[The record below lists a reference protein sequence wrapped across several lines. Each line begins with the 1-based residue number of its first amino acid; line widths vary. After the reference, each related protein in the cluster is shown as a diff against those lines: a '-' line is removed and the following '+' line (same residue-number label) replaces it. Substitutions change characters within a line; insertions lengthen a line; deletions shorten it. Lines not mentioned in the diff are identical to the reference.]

1 MSEIV
6 GACLSQFHDDENSF
20 ELLLAYSDGR
30 EVGFSVSRKV
40 AQKMASELANGAGCD
55 PSAVERK
62 AEPVAWQWRNGAPP
76 KPWSDEWFIAETTYG
91 DRVVLRSLPEDW
103 TYDFK
108 TADDTYIKA
117 DKIKRWMQFPDS
129 HYIPPPAAPVKGE
142 GWQPIDTAPKGRKLV
157 LLDCENWLNPVIGYF
172 SETIGSWLEYGTRD
186 TKANAATHWVHLPA
200 RAALSASPSPVD
212 SRDGL
217 IERLVKTLEPFS
229 EVSGEGDEDFPDET
243 PVTVKFGRTLDLTLT
258 LGAFREARAVLAA
271 KEQQP

>member
-40 AQKMASELANGAGCD
+40 ALKMASELANGAGCD
-55 PSAVERK
+55 PSAIERK
-62 AEPVAWQWRNGAPP
+62 ADPVAWHWRNGAPP

-117 DKIKRWMQFPDS
+117 DRVKRWMQFPDS
-129 HYIPPPAAPVKGE
+129 HYIPPPAAPVRVTEGMRVAACRALNERGKGNNITICDVVAMLE
-142 GWQPIDTAPKGRKLV
+142 TA
-157 LLDCENWLNPVIGYF
+157 I
-172 SETIGSWLEYGTRD
+172 
-186 TKANAATHWVHLPA
+186 
-200 RAALSASPSPVD
+200 
-212 SRDGL
+212 
-217 IERLVKTLEPFS
+217 
-229 EVSGEGDEDFPDET
+229 
-243 PVTVKFGRTLDLTLT
+243 
-258 LGAFREARAVLAA
+258 
-271 KEQQP
+271 KESQ

>member
-1 MSEIV
+1 MSGIENKAWLETIDRIV
-6 GACLSQFHDDENSF
+6 PPLESVHENFVAEWALWQDRKRIREELAALVEKPAVFASRYDEDLGACVPVEVDPPM
-20 ELLLAYSDGR
+20 LAKLR
-30 EVGFSVSRKV
+30 ERV
-40 AQKMASELANGAGCD
+40 
-55 PSAVERK
+55 AVERK

-212 SRDGL
+212 SRDSPSP
-217 IERLVKTLEPFS
+217 KS
-229 EVSGEGDEDFPDET
+229 EAVSEGGEDE
-243 PVTVKFGRTLDLTLT
+243 
-258 LGAFREARAVLAA
+258 
-271 KEQQP
+271 